1 MVGVTVGVMLRIR
14 VRVMVGVMVRIWIW
28 VRVVVGVT
36 VGVMVRIWV
45 RAVVGVMLRIR
56 VRVKFRVR
64 VCTGTRV
71 ELRLNLR
78 ATPHFALQKSVLAVL
93 YSSEG
98 SVMEVRHPSPPAL
111 GTMTPQWL
119 SAEGTFGVVPV
130 PIPLLAVTTPPR
142 PPAAAPLCPGH
153 RHPQQ
158 PGLQH
163 LRPLLPQGDTPRLTL
178 ITPCPP
184 PRPKRN
190 TPHPTFHPVSRPVS
204 P

>member
-1 MVGVTVGVMLRIR
+1 MGGVTVGVMVRIWVRVMVGVMLRIR
-14 VRVMVGVMVRIWIW
+14 FRVMIGVMVRIWIW

-78 ATPHFALQKSVLAVL
+78 ATPHFALQKSVLAAL

-98 SVMEVRHPSPPAL
+98 SVMEVRHPSPPA
-111 GTMTPQWL
+111 
-119 SAEGTFGVVPV
+119 
-130 PIPLLAVTTPPR
+130 
-142 PPAAAPLCPGH
+142 
-153 RHPQQ
+153 
-158 PGLQH
+158 
-163 LRPLLPQGDTPRLTL
+163 
-178 ITPCPP
+178 
-184 PRPKRN
+184 
-190 TPHPTFHPVSRPVS
+190 
-204 P
+204 